1 MAGPLGGGAK
11 RGGAWPGG
19 GWACPWGLGP
29 QGGRLEA
36 CLETWFFRSLLSPD
50 KARAHS
56 RPQFALCEMGPQGKV
71 VLGEL
76 PSFPAP

>member
-1 MAGPLGGGAK
+1 MGGV
-11 RGGAWPGG
+11 AWR

-76 PSFPAP
+76 ASFPAP